1 MISICSKLLPNIKF
15 SHAQSSKQTQTRCAI
30 ISNNVK
36 FVTLSG
42 FSLCEDI
49 LICKCVYVCVC
60 VCVCV
65 CMCINVLTVV
75 DRKSRWAESM
85 SNGAIYFTMHPVTV
99 QDAASL

>member
-1 MISICSKLLPNIKF
+1 MQVCM
-15 SHAQSSKQTQTRCAI
+15 C
-30 ISNNVK
+30 
-36 FVTLSG
+36 
-42 FSLCEDI
+42 
-49 LICKCVYVCVC
+49 VCVC